1 VCGVSADGAAELDD
15 ADKLD
20 ADIGVAVEFE
30 GEDEDEESDGDEV
43 LVSGRYCQEPMV
55 LPTLPLGDHSANV
68 SQSTRWRQGLSTS
81 CCMLASDLRQ
91 CW

>member
-43 LVSGRYCQEPMV
+43 LVSGR
-55 LPTLPLGDHSANV
+55 S
-68 SQSTRWRQGLSTS
+68 WRLFS
-81 CCMLASDLRQ
+81 
-91 CW
+91 

>member
-1 VCGVSADGAAELDD
+1 MSVELQQTPPVSTITLLTADGAAELDD

-43 LVSGRYCQEPMV
+43 LVSSRVWTPF
-55 LPTLPLGDHSANV
+55 H
-68 SQSTRWRQGLSTS
+68 
-81 CCMLASDLRQ
+81 
-91 CW
+91 